1 MCHHI
6 IILEMALL
14 HNLNICKRCWIRI
27 LKSGFREMSAYSTA
41 PTTTSTPKPVKRKLR
56 SQTEEVM
63 TFICVFHHCFYS
75 TEMSC
80 KEFVHLAIFF
90 LPIISFHRKIL
101 YCPYLTLLSICYL
114 IYYHMVLKCHSVTIN
129 YFMRRRGVLVCLFN
143 F

>member
-1 MCHHI
+1 MSTFNWNIGPRYISLKMNETFNERYI

-27 LKSGFREMSAYSTA
+27 LKSGFRDMSAYSSA

-80 KEFVHLAIFF
+80 KEFGHLAIFF
-90 LPIISFHRKIL
+90 ANDFLSSQN
-101 YCPYLTLLSICYL
+101 TLLSICYF
-114 IYYHMVLKCHSVTIN
+114 IVHMLSNILPH
-129 YFMRRRGVLVCLFN
+129 GA
-143 F
+143 